1 MLTSRTHKI
10 FHTRQV
16 LEEHCSAKL
25 IFSLYEFQNENL
37 AKGSVEQ
44 CLNRDSRSPR
54 RFPNYTNQKSLVLMP
69 SGQLRNLYEAILP

>member
-10 FHTRQV
+10 IHTRQV

-37 AKGSVEQ
+37 AKGSV
-44 CLNRDSRSPR
+44 
-54 RFPNYTNQKSLVLMP
+54 
-69 SGQLRNLYEAILP
+69 

>member
-10 FHTRQV
+10 FHTRLV

-37 AKGSVEQ
+37 AKEVYSNVLTGIPE
-44 CLNRDSRSPR
+44 PEA
-54 RFPNYTNQKSLVLMP
+54 FPNYTNQKSLVLMP